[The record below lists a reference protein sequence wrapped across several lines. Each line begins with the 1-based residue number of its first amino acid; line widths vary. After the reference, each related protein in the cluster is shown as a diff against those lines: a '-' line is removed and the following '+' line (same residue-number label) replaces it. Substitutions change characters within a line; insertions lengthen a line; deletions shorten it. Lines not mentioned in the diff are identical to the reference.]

1 MNLEMNLEQFVKK
14 NIKAFN
20 EKPSSFKN
28 KQFNDTQIKDYL
40 RRRFIEKCSDVK
52 FKEKILKNFEKLDY
66 KRNEIT
72 EIANKECLY
81 KNDVVHFIEAQI
93 FLDIFKKL
101 DLQELKDKS
110 LEYIKEVSND
120 KQFNFIKTKLAK
132 ILEKALFLASIDGFS
147 TNLLHIN
154 SGVMTANAGDSAEF
168 LFVARAILA
177 GFNAS
182 SVDVRSS
189 RYDAIVDYNSTLLRI
204 QIKGISQGGI
214 ISFRDR
220 DRGGQGIDYRH
231 ETNRGKRITSED
243 CDIYVAMDKQMGI
256 CYLIPMSFADT
267 FDDEKCTKIKLE
279 EIEQYKENWEV
290 IKEVAESK

>member
-1 MNLEMNLEQFVKK
+1 MNLEQFVKK